1 VTVSDGGRAVGV
13 DGAGGRPLYSP
24 GSMPFDLQAEDS
36 RARRG
41 RVTTAHG
48 SFETPAFMPVA
59 TQGTVKAITRWE
71 LLELNAEIILCNAYH
86 LYLRPGPEL
95 VRAAS
100 GLHGF
105 MGWQRPILTD
115 SGGYQVFSLEGLR
128 KVTEE
133 GVTFRSHLDGS
144 QHLMTPERAVEV
156 QRALGADIMMCFDQP
171 VPYPSDRAATEEAT
185 DRSDRWAERS
195 RAAHGD
201 CESPALFG
209 IVQGGFDPELRARSA
224 ARVTALDFAGY
235 ALGGLSVG
243 EPRAITY
250 EMMEHTLPL
259 LPADRPRYLMGV
271 GTPDELVEAV
281 ARGVDMFDCVLP
293 TRLGRNGCVFV
304 STGRLNMKNARHQ
317 DDFGPLDPGCDCGV
331 CRHHSRAYLRHLYKA
346 GEILAARLATY
357 HNLYYYLGL
366 MARMRAAIAEG
377 RFESFRREFHAR
389 RQ

>member
-1 VTVSDGGRAVGV
+1 MQFELLAQDG
-13 DGAGGRPLYSP
+13 
-24 GSMPFDLQAEDS
+24 E
-36 RARRG
+36 ARRG

-59 TQGTVKAITRWE
+59 TQGTVKAITRPE
-71 LLELNAEIILCNAYH
+71 LLELGARIVLCNAYH

-95 VRAAS
+95 VQAAG

-105 MGWQRPILTD
+105 MAWPRPILTD

-128 KVTEE
+128 KVSEE

-144 QHLMTPERAVEV
+144 EHVMTPERATEV
-156 QRALGADIMMCFDQP
+156 QQMLGADIIMCFDQP
-171 VPYPSDRAATEEAT
+171 VPYPSDRAAAEDAAE
-185 DRSDRWAERS
+185 RSDRWAARC
-195 RAAHGD
+195 RAVHRDDEGQ
-201 CESPALFG
+201 ALFG
-209 IVQGGFDPELRARSA
+209 ILQGGFDLALRTESAR
-224 ARVTALDFAGY
+224 RVTGLDFAGY

-243 EPRAITY
+243 EPRPLTY
-250 EMMEHTLPL
+250 EIAEHTIPL

-271 GTPDELVEAV
+271 GTPPELVESV
-281 ARGVDMFDCVLP
+281 ARGMDMFDCVLP

-317 DDFGPLDPGCDCGV
+317 DDFGPLDPACDCDV

-357 HNLYYYLGL
+357 HNLYYYLRL
-366 MARMRAAIAEG
+366 MNQMGAEIAAG
-377 RFESFRREFHAR
+377 RFQDFRREFHAQQR
-389 RQ
+389 ETE